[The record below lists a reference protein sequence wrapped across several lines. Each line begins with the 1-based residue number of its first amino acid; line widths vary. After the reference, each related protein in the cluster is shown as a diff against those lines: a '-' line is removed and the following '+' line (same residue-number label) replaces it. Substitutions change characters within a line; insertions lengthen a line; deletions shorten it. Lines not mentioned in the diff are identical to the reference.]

1 MEQQAAVALLQR
13 LDTLTQGL
21 QRHYAKEGTASVEE
35 PRLVSELSQLRLSEL
50 RQQCESAGV
59 SEAHID
65 DAMESDSPK
74 QAVAELLV
82 RADSRSVGNRTPAQ
96 TAFAAA
102 KRYEQGGP
110 GHTEPFEAARE
121 MLLQATA
128 QHGAEQCVYYL
139 LHNTEPK
146 FGIARALMCL
156 FRSMNL
162 LILPVILHQY
172 SDKRLIGRSRYFVAP
187 SLAMEREESKLL
199 CAHPMLLTLE
209 RTPLGQHILKSV
221 SPADA
226 NADELRLRADVY
238 LSSSK
243 MKLADAV
250 MQAIRPGLGASVGPA
265 GAAHFIE
272 TIVLCNET
280 I

>member
-21 QRHYAKEGTASVEE
+21 QRHYAKEGTTSAEE

-82 RADSRSVGNRTPAQ
+82 RADSRSVSNRTPAQ

-172 SDKRLIGRSRYFVAP
+172 SDKETDWSEQVLCRAIVGDGEGGIETAMRSSHAADPRTHAARP
-187 SLAMEREESKLL
+187 AHSQERVPCRRK
-199 CAHPMLLTLE
+199 CG
-209 RTPLGQHILKSV
+209 RTPPPCRCLPQLLK
-221 SPADA
+221 
-226 NADELRLRADVY
+226 DEAR
-238 LSSSK
+238 
-243 MKLADAV
+243 
-250 MQAIRPGLGASVGPA
+250 
-265 GAAHFIE
+265 
-272 TIVLCNET
+272 
-280 I
+280 